1 MPSEDPLANA
11 LYHEFGMN
19 LNPANPER
27 YWRFAADGIRRR
39 WLADHDALVRAD
51 EREKCAQIAER
62 IKGSHYPY
70 SMGWDSAERIAAAI
84 RSQTTEE
91 NNR

>member
-1 MPSEDPLANA
+1 MSEPYTPSTHEVREVYARGLATRWSM
-11 LYHEFGMN
+11 F
-19 LNPANPER
+19 
-27 YWRFAADGIRRR
+27 DR
-39 WLADHDALVRAD
+39 WLTAHDVLVRAD

-84 RSQTTEE
+84 RSQTTQEG
-91 NNR
+91 NRG

>member
-1 MPSEDPLANA
+1 MPSEPYTPTVDQV
-11 LYHEFGMN
+11 
-19 LNPANPER
+19 
-27 YWRFAADGIRRR
+27 RFAW
-39 WLADHDALVRAD
+39 WLAPDNPDDNEGESDLSFDRMIAEVRAD

-84 RSQTTEE
+84 RSQTTQEG
-91 NNR
+91 NRG